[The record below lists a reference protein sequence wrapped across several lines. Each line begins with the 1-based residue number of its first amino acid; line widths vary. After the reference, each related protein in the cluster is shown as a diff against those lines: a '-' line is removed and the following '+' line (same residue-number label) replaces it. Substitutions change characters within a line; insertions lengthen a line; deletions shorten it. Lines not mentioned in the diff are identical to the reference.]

1 MSEVTAKAQRF
12 TPRASA
18 VPIRRAISS
27 AAAEEKIL
35 YYIRAGRRGG
45 ETRVYK
51 GPAKTSSII
60 IVISSDP
67 NDFYTISLAKS
78 NSRERIVFKFRLT
91 SVNLL
96 YVELHKIDI

>member
-35 YYIRAGRRGG
+35 YYIRAGRGG
-45 ETRVYK
+45 GTRVYK